1 MKTLET
7 LTRFRFELVELGVQ
21 NPNVFPEIFSI
32 QNQTV
37 AQQVVTRKRKVTCQ
51 FAILKIY
58 KVVLHNVIHQA
69 NFLLNTQTVT
79 SQQFPW
85 F

>member
-7 LTRFRFELVELGVQ
+7 LPRFRFKLVELGVQ

-37 AQQVVTRKRKVTCQ
+37 AQQVVTSKKKSYMSVCNPQ
-51 FAILKIY
+51 DI
-58 KVVLHNVIHQA
+58 
-69 NFLLNTQTVT
+69 
-79 SQQFPW
+79 
-85 F
+85 